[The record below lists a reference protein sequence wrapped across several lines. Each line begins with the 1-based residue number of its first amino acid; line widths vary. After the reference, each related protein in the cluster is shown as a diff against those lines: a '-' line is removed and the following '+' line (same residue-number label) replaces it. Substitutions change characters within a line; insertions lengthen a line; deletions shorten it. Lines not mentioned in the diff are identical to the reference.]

1 MEFTHNTNQIAVYNQ
16 DYVVIA
22 EVTFPAVEDNIV
34 NVDHTYV
41 NDVLQ
46 GQGIAG
52 KLMNELV
59 SDLRSTGRK
68 ATLTCSYA
76 VNWFKKHPECAD
88 VLVR

>member
-1 MEFTHNTNQIAVYNQ
+1 MEFTHNDNQIAIYNQ

-22 EVTFPAVEDNIV
+22 EVTFPQVEGNIV

-41 NDVLQ
+41 NDVLR

-59 SDLRSTGRK
+59 NDLRATGRK

-76 VNWFKKHPECAD
+76 VGWFAKHPECAD
-88 VLVR
+88 VLAE

>member
-1 MEFTHNTNQIAVYNQ
+1 MEFTHNDNQIAIYNQ

-22 EVTFPAVEDNIV
+22 EVTFPAVEGNIV

-41 NDVLQ
+41 NDVLR

-59 SDLRSTGRK
+59 QNLRTTNRK

-76 VNWFKKHPECAD
+76 VSWFEKHPECAD
-88 VLVR
+88 VLAK